1 MKLDI
6 TRRVFFLLLRAGLW
20 EREVQLLPFGKI
32 DYEHLFQLS
41 EEQSVVGLVAAGIEH
56 VSDTK
61 LTKKDVLQLIS
72 RTVQLEQRN
81 SAMDYFIGVI
91 SDRMRDAGITTVL
104 MKGQGVAQC
113 YERPLW
119 RANGDVDFLTDAN
132 HYQKAKDFLTQL
144 AVSVDKEEP
153 YNKHLGM
160 TIDPW
165 VVELHGTLRSLLW
178 KSVERTVDDVQQDIF
193 EKGMVRTWHNGGTD
207 ILLPGVAEDAFYIF
221 MHFVAHF
228 FKGGIGFRQICDWCR
243 LLWTY
248 SSELDL
254 SVVEARL
261 KQSGLMSEWK
271 AFGSLAVEYLGMP
284 ADVMPFY
291 SPSARWRRKASRIVS
306 FIFETGNF
314 GHNRDSSYYRERSF
328 LVRKAISFWRYTCD
342 SVKHFFIFP
351 WDSMKVW
358 WNRIAQ
364 SVCVA
369 VKGE

>member
-1 MKLDI
+1 MKLDNN
-6 TRRVFFLLLRAGLW
+6 RQVFLALLRAGLW
-20 EREVQLLPFGKI
+20 EKEVQLLPFGKI
-32 DYEHLFQLS
+32 DYGCILQLA

-61 LTKKDVLQLIS
+61 PVKKDVLQFIG

-81 SAMDYFIGVI
+81 SAMNYFIGVMT
-91 SDRMRDAGITTVL
+91 DKMREKGITTVL
-104 MKGQGVAQC
+104 MKGQGVAQS

-119 RANGDVDFLTDAN
+119 RANGDVDFLTDASN
-132 HYQKAKDFLTQL
+132 YQKAKDFLTPL

-178 KSVERTVDDVQQDIF
+178 KKAEQTVDAVQQDVF
-193 EKGMVRTWHNGGTD
+193 EKGKVRTWQNGGTV
-207 ILLPGVAEDAFYIF
+207 ILLPGVNEDAFYIF

-228 FKGGIGFRQICDWCR
+228 FKGGIGLRQICDWCR

-248 SSELDL
+248 RSQLDL

-261 KQSGLMSEWK
+261 RQSGLMSEWK
-271 AFGSLAVEYLGMP
+271 AFGTLAIEYLGMP
-284 ADVMPFY
+284 AEAMPFY
-291 SPSARWRRKASRIVS
+291 SSDNRWRRKATRIMD
-306 FIFETGNF
+306 FILETGNF
-314 GHNRDSSYYRERSF
+314 GHNRDASYYHERGF

-351 WDSMKVW
+351 WDSVKVW
-358 WNRIAQ
+358 WNRVFQ
-364 SVCVA
+364 SVGVA